1 MAMKENSGLWLMAD
15 LKQWLMAMKELQPF
29 KHMYIVQDRHL
40 CLDDDLRVVI
50 IHEGG
55 KASVH

>member
-1 MAMKENSGLWLMAD
+1 MAYGYGRFMAD

-40 CLDDDLRVVI
+40 CLDNDLRVVI